1 MSKKIGKSLENK
13 TMLIHKE
20 LNKSIDIATWC
31 RLDLARIDR
40 KLKKEIKSKLLGTM
54 DLGRLDWD
62 VEVNISTELAK
73 II

>member
-1 MSKKIGKSLENK
+1 
-13 TMLIHKE
+13 MLIHKE
-20 LNKSIDIATWC
+20 LNKSIDIATWY

-62 VEVNISTELAK
+62 VEVNTSTELAK

>member
-20 LNKSIDIATWC
+20 LNKSIDIATWS